1 MKRPVVVA
9 AALVVAALA
18 AAAGVTATPGRLAP
32 LAIQLG
38 GAGWLVLV
46 ATLVWRP
53 VLLVGAMV
61 GLAWPIAIA
70 AIDGHA
76 ATGAIVVA
84 TTLLVVTGEL
94 AGWAI
99 DRRSIV
105 PESKAV
111 AARRATALAG
121 VAGGSAVVSAGVL
134 AAAGLPA
141 PGGALPV
148 AAGTAAALAV
158 IALAALR
165 RW

>member
-1 MKRPVVVA
+1 MTRPVGIAVT
-9 AALVVAALA
+9 LVVAALA
-18 AAAGVTATPGRLAP
+18 VVAGVTASPGGLAP

-38 GAGWLVLV
+38 GAGWVLLV

-61 GLAWPIAIA
+61 GLAWPTAIA

-76 ATGAIVVA
+76 GTGAIVAA

-94 AGWAI
+94 AGWSI
-99 DRRSIV
+99 DRRSVV
-105 PESKAV
+105 PEARAV
-111 AARRATALAG
+111 TARRATTVAG
-121 VAGGSAVVSAGVL
+121 VGAGSAVVSAGVL

-158 IALAALR
+158 LALAALR

>member
-1 MKRPVVVA
+1 MTRPAVIA
-9 AALVVAALA
+9 ATLVVAALA
-18 AAAGVTATPGRLAP
+18 VAAGTVASPARFAP

-38 GAGWLVLV
+38 GLGWVLLA
-46 ATLVWRP
+46 ATLIWRP
-53 VLLVGAMV
+53 GLLVGAMV
-61 GLAWPIAIA
+61 GLAGPAAIA

-76 ATGAIVVA
+76 GTGAIVVA

-94 AGWAI
+94 AGWSI
-99 DRRSIV
+99 DRRSVV
-105 PESKAV
+105 PESRAV
-111 AARRATALAG
+111 TARRATAIAG

-158 IALAALR
+158 VALAALR